1 MRSEEAMSDTIGSDT
16 PKIEDTAI
24 SVSRAVSASVKD
36 VWKALMTKEGAEA
49 LLGEGGE
56 IGAKGHTWNSVNGK
70 SGVIRSLH
78 PLEQIRFSIRREDG
92 KFGPSM
98 VEVNLAS
105 DGEQARVTIT
115 HTALTEDVDKAW
127 LVSRWEAAL
136 DRIEVHVADL

>member
-1 MRSEEAMSDTIGSDT
+1 MPDEIGVDV
-16 PKIEDTAI
+16 PKITDTAI
-24 SVSRAVSASVKD
+24 TVSRVVPASVKD

-56 IGAKGHTWNSVNGK
+56 IGEKGHTWSSVNGK

-92 KFGPSM
+92 RFGPSM
-98 VEVNLAS
+98 VSVDLGVQG
-105 DGEQARVTIT
+105 DKARVAIT
-115 HTALTEDVDKAW
+115 HSSLTEDVDKGW

-136 DRIEVHVADL
+136 DRIEVHVAEL